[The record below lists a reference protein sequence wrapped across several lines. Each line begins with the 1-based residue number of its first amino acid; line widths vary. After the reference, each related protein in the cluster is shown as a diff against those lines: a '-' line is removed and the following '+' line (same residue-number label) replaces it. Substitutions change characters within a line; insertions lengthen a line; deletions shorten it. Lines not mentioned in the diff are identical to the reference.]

1 MISNLDFLTTVP
13 EWIVNLE
20 EEELKFIKQFVLFSG
35 SLKDL
40 ASYYEVSYPT
50 VRLRLDKIIMKINTV
65 ESIETSTMEELIK
78 YLAVEDKID
87 IETAKLLLNTYR
99 KEK

>member
-1 MISNLDFLTTVP
+1 VISNLDFLTTVP

>member
-1 MISNLDFLTTVP
+1 MITNFDYLITMPKWVL
-13 EWIVNLE
+13 NLE
-20 EEELKFIKQFVLFSG
+20 EDELKFIKQFVLFSG

-40 ASYYEVSYPT
+40 AHYYKVSYPT
-50 VRLRLDKIIMKINTV
+50 VRLRLDKIIMKINTI
-65 ESIETSTMEELIK
+65 ESAETSTMEELIK